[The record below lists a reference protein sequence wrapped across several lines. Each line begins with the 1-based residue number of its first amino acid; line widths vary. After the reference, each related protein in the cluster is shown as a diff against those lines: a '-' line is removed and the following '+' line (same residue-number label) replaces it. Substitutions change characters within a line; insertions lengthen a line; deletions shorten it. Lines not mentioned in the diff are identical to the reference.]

1 MSGILVVK
9 HGGGGVNCQPQ
20 PTNTFWFFRSFL
32 VPFDSLP
39 YVIEDV
45 VLVLIKS
52 PEKSIR
58 SIVFSVVGSDQAC
71 L

>member
-20 PTNTFWFFRSFL
+20 PTRFGFFRSFL

-45 VLVLIKS
+45 VLVLIKY
-52 PEKSIR
+52 PEKPIG